1 MKKIFII
8 PCIFIVLLTF
18 PYNVKAAE
26 FIENQAVNSNKSWTI
41 NFCEEVLFNDET
53 KDHIKIEDI
62 NGNEVNSTMNLSE
75 DSKAIT
81 ITPEEGGYLPGESY
95 TLNIGSKVHSKSG
108 KELQKD
114 IKFHF
119 NIKNE
124 TEVISGIILKDTD
137 KPLISTGAGDAPN
150 NELWV
155 KYSDGK
161 EELLVAS
168 MDAEDVKDI
177 IAGIFNPQLT
187 QDKKKIY
194 FMTEAWAT
202 SAAIH
207 VVEIKSKN
215 QQFVCSGNYL
225 KIIEKG
231 QYSGKL
237 IVNQHRYYGAPN
249 YGAYDNYYIVD
260 ENGKQI
266 EDLGDDPAVL
276 DEY

>member
-41 NFCEEVLFNDET
+41 NFGEEVLFNDET

-137 KPLISTGAGDAPN
+137 KPLISTGAGDALN

-161 EELLVAS
+161 EELLVES
-168 MDAEDVKDI
+168 MDAEDIKDI

-237 IVNQHRYYGAPN
+237 IVNQHRYSDDPN
-249 YGAYDNYYIVD
+249 LGAYDNYYIVD